1 MSDDASGVVVRA
13 FRDADEPAVTEL
25 WRRAFGVPAARNAAG
40 RVIAQKRKVQPE
52 LFLVAELA
60 GDVVGTTIAGDD
72 GHRGWIHLVAVS
84 PDHRKAGIGATLVR
98 EAARR
103 LRERGVPKLNLQI
116 RGDNGGVVAFYES
129 LGFAVEERISMGLLL
144 SDDAS

>member
-1 MSDDASGVVVRA
+1 VSDEAHGVVVRA

-25 WRRAFGVPAARNAAG
+25 WRRAFGVPAARNAAD

-72 GHRGWIHLVAVS
+72 GHRGWVHLVAVS

-116 RGDNGGVVAFYES
+116 RGDNAGVVAFYES
-129 LGFAVEERISMGLLL
+129 LGFEVEDRISMGLLL